1 MSSTGIESRWLAHHE
16 QRHAWAF
23 RVYDAFMDS
32 LSAEIRER
40 LLHRKNHADA
50 YVVVFGT
57 TQVGK
62 TTLVTDLMGVA
73 PSAMPRV
80 STVLRGGRAEGRSA
94 TPTALEY
101 ERSPDDRW
109 GLRVQGDR
117 QWFTRDE
124 QMIRALAD
132 LRLSMEAHRLVVD
145 QPCVVSVPRDCFA
158 TDRDLRVRILDLPGD
173 APQHASEASH
183 VQEMARRYVPLAD
196 LILLVGRSDG
206 LGFLKPGALT
216 LPGIEDWQSVPSRF
230 RIVTTY
236 SFTPKSAR
244 EFIGEQ
250 PHPLQVQALRE
261 HLIAQI
267 EIDNPLTA
275 VARQP
280 QRFFPLEF
288 GRSWDDEANRNP
300 DLHARVSPLI
310 EALREQ
316 LLADIRE
323 STTPLAR
330 LKGAVLAH
338 EVVAHVKQRRLE
350 EFDQA
355 LRASQLKFNRLLGE
369 HATRRDVIRRK
380 LQKLARQKLTLQ
392 RLSKEYL
399 AADLAEHLQL
409 PGQTTLGDAKK
420 RVSGYQSMI
429 IDARHDLRRR
439 GLASRP
445 CSADGGAAGGSSD
458 HEACLGRRRFWEA
471 LEVDDPTAEI
481 EAILD
486 EVFEPFRRHLKDSY
500 WWLDSYLSTGPNSRY
515 RADGERLHA
524 CVDLAERRLLSAA
537 RRWWRKA
544 ARQEVARLIRE
555 HEAGRGELAQW
566 RDDARRSS
574 AAVSRARQ
582 TVRALQ
588 IERLEFCRRMD
599 RDLDESRRF
608 NALLEASYLA
618 ELKRQ
623 RKLVM
628 RRGEA
633 AVRFVD
639 LLGAVQRIDAR
650 HALAR
655 VSGDA

>member
-1 MSSTGIESRWLAHHE
+1 MSLTDIESRWLAHHE

-23 RVYDAFMDS
+23 RVYDAFMNS

-101 ERSPDDRW
+101 ESSPDDRW

-117 QWFTRDE
+117 QWFARDE
-124 QMIRALAD
+124 QMIGALAD
-132 LRLSMEAHRLVVD
+132 LRLSMEARRLIVD
-145 QPCVVSVPRDCFA
+145 QPCVVSVPRDCFG

-236 SFTPKSAR
+236 SFTPMSAR
-244 EFIGEQ
+244 KFIGEQ

-275 VARQP
+275 AARQP

-288 GRSWDDEANRNP
+288 GRSWDDEASRNP

-323 STTPLAR
+323 SITPLAR

-338 EVVAHVKQRRLE
+338 EVVARVKQRRLE

-355 LRASQLKFNRLLGE
+355 LGASQLKFNRLLGE
-369 HATRRDVIRRK
+369 DATRRDVIRKK
-380 LQKLARQKLTLQ
+380 LQKLARQKRALQ
-392 RLSKEYL
+392 NLSKEHL
-399 AADLAEHLQL
+399 AADLTEHLQL
-409 PGQTTLGDAKK
+409 PGQTKLGDAEK

-429 IDARHDLRRR
+429 IDTRQNLKRRV
-439 GLASRP
+439 LASRP
-445 CSADGGAAGGSSD
+445 GPADGGAAGGSSD
-458 HEACLGRRRFWEA
+458 NEACLARRRFWEA

-481 EAILD
+481 AAILD
-486 EVFEPFRRHLKDSY
+486 EVFEPLRRHLKDSY
-500 WWLDSYLSTGPNSRY
+500 WLDRYLSKGPDSRY
-515 RADGERLHA
+515 RADGERLQA

-537 RRWWRKA
+537 RRWWRTV
-544 ARQEVARLIRE
+544 ARREVARLMRE

-599 RDLDESRRF
+599 KDLSESRRF
-608 NALLEASYLA
+608 NALLDEGYLT

-628 RRGEA
+628 RRGDA

-639 LLGAVQRIDAR
+639 LLGAMQRIDAR

>member
-1 MSSTGIESRWLAHHE
+1 MSSTGVESRWLAHHE

-62 TTLVTDLMGVA
+62 TTLVTDLMGVTPA
-73 PSAMPRV
+73 AMPRV
-80 STVLRGGRAEGRSA
+80 SAVLRGGRAEGRSA

-117 QWFTRDE
+117 QWFASDE
-124 QMIRALAD
+124 QMIGALAE
-132 LRLSMEAHRLVVD
+132 LRLSMEARRLIVD
-145 QPCVVSVPRDCFA
+145 QPCVVSVPRDCFD

-173 APQHASEASH
+173 APQHASETSH

-244 EFIGEQ
+244 QFIGAQ
-250 PHPLQVQALRE
+250 PQPLQVQALRE

-275 VARQP
+275 AARQP

-300 DLHARVSPLI
+300 DLHTRISPLI
-310 EALREQ
+310 NALREQ

-338 EVVAHVKQRRLE
+338 EVVARVKQRRLE

-355 LRASQLKFNRLLGE
+355 LDALQRKFNQLLDE
-369 HATRRDVIRRK
+369 HTKLRDVIRKK
-380 LQKLARQKLTLQ
+380 LQKLVRQKRVLQ
-392 RLSKEYL
+392 NLAPERL
-399 AADLAEHLQL
+399 AADLTEYLQL
-409 PGQTTLGDAKK
+409 PGQTTLGDAEKS
-420 RVSGYQSMI
+420 VSRYRSMI
-429 IDARHDLRRR
+429 IDARQDLKRRA
-439 GLASRP
+439 LASRP
-445 CSADGGAAGGSSD
+445 CPVDCGSAGGAADS
-458 HEACLGRRRFWEA
+458 EAYLERRRFWAA

-481 EAILD
+481 AATLD

-500 WWLDSYLSTGPNSRY
+500 SLDSYWFTGPDSRY
-515 RADGERLHA
+515 RADGERLQA
-524 CVDLAERRLLSAA
+524 CVDLAERKLLSAV

-544 ARQEVARLIRE
+544 ARREVARLMRK
-555 HEAGRGELAQW
+555 HEAERGELAQL
-566 RDDARRSS
+566 RDDARGAS
-574 AAVSRARQ
+574 AGVSRTRQ
-582 TVRALQ
+582 KVRALQ

-599 RDLDESRRF
+599 KDLSESRRF
-608 NALLEASYLA
+608 NELLDKGYLA

-628 RRGEA
+628 RRGDA

-650 HALAR
+650 HALGR